1 MVAIK
6 LHLILNARNKS
17 DEKKKGCFVGVSFF
31 RYLCLMDQKL
41 LDYIKLLTK
50 ADTKSLV
57 GKVAKTAEETGELA
71 KAVLPYENA
80 SGTLHRFTEKE
91 SILEECA
98 DVFLCVQSIAYQ
110 LGFSDEDF
118 ESMVQSKA
126 ESWQE
131 LQVKEEGLEF
141 PIPYEIHITVEITEK
156 SEIDYFKQTC
166 KEVNVKPIVI
176 DLENNGEH
184 VTRDVMTSS
193 HHFGDNASVYEEM
206 QRIENFLKK
215 EGFKVVRSKIET
227 VPWHPAAPSSY
238 GDKMP
243 NDCYFEAHVGCIVSP
258 LDKLKLKTYTDKN
271 DLLHL
276 SRNAFKKLEDGKFVN
291 MITFRRYDT
300 HFSVF
305 EGQLNSYLAD
315 LDMMDIEYEKVI
327 TEFAIYDTKVS
338 HDFLWLEE
346 KVKA

>member
-1 MVAIK
+1 
-6 LHLILNARNKS
+6 
-17 DEKKKGCFVGVSFF
+17 
-31 RYLCLMDQKL
+31 MDQKL

-50 ADTKSLV
+50 ADTKSLI

-71 KAVLPYENA
+71 KAVLPFENA
-80 SGTLHRFTEKE
+80 SGTLHRFIEKE
-91 SILEECA
+91 LILEQCV
-98 DVFLCVQSIAYQ
+98 DVYLCVQSIAYQ
-110 LGFSDEDF
+110 LGYSDEEF
-118 ESMVQSKA
+118 ENMTRNKA
-126 ESWQE
+126 EKWQKI
-131 LQVKEEGLEF
+131 QVKEEGLEF
-141 PIPYEIHITVEITEK
+141 PIPYEIHVTVELPKNEFQIERFKKVCK
-156 SEIDYFKQTC
+156 SID
-166 KEVNVKPIVI
+166 VKPIVI
-176 DLENNGEH
+176 DLENDGENIM
-184 VTRDVMTSS
+184 RDVMTSS
-193 HHFGDNASVYEEM
+193 HLFGDNASVYVEM
-206 QRIENFLKK
+206 QRIEKLLTDAN
-215 EGFKVVRSKIET
+215 FKVVRSKIET

-305 EGQLNSYLAD
+305 EGQLNNYLAD
-315 LDMMDIEYEKVI
+315 LDMMGIEYEKVI